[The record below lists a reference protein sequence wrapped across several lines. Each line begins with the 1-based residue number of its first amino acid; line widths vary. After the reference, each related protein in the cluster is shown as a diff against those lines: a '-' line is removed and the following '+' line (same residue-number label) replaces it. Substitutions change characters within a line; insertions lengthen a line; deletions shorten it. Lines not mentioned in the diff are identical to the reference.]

1 MPQPRTSST
10 MSETLSPD
18 ALAHMQ
24 ALIAESLMVPA
35 DSIGADD
42 AIATLPNI
50 DSLSFEM
57 IIVAMETE
65 SGQTIDPL
73 SLMPVKTVGDL
84 ADLLGQLSTAP

>member
-1 MPQPRTSST
+1 MSHPQ
-10 MSETLSPD
+10 
-18 ALAHMQ
+18 LAAIQ
-24 ALIAESLMVPA
+24 RIISESLLIPEQ
-35 DSIGADD
+35 SIHLDD
-42 AIATLPNI
+42 PIANLKNI

>member
-1 MPQPRTSST
+1 
-10 MSETLSPD
+10 MSETLSPE
-18 ALAHMQ
+18 ALAKMQ

-57 IIVAMETE
+57 IVVSMESA
-65 SGQTIDPL
+65 SGQSIDPL
-73 SLMPVKTVGDL
+73 QLLPLKTVGDL
-84 ADLLGQLSTAP
+84 AKLLQALKAQG

>member
-1 MPQPRTSST
+1 MSHPQ
-10 MSETLSPD
+10 
-18 ALAHMQ
+18 LAAIQ
-24 ALIAESLMVPA
+24 RIISESLLIPEQ
-35 DSIGADD
+35 SIHLDD
-42 AIATLPNI
+42 PIAHLKNI